1 MRVAEVTRVVIYW
14 TGVHSALLFFLS
26 VMMLIL
32 SCCSDLNMHFVYL
45 FLSFFLSF
53 LDRVLTSY
61 IHGLVLQ
68 KNGALVRTDLW

>member
-1 MRVAEVTRVVIYW
+1 VLLKSHEW

-45 FLSFFLSF
+45 FLSFFLFWIVS
-53 LDRVLTSY
+53 
-61 IHGLVLQ
+61 
-68 KNGALVRTDLW
+68 